1 MAWCEPELANKN
13 YCRAPWILQTIQLP
27 EAIDAVPIS
36 TRTKGVSDV
45 NKRSIRRVLAALL
58 PALCL
63 GLWQPAQA
71 LTLFLKAGEF
81 FGPGITGDHAFDNA
95 FVTNLQFT
103 GPLQGVVP
111 FFNNGANPP
120 FVLAQQLFGGP
131 QTGFTSDGRA
141 INKNANTGLFLD
153 LTDPGTGESAKMMV
167 VSIATDEFGP
177 DALGNIAFHAH
188 VVADPGV
195 PSEVVPF
202 EVTFTTGAVTI
213 PKSLR
218 TQMGLPGG
226 HETAGSLPTGTV
238 IFGRVGDFD
247 HDGFMDGELVIGQNS
262 PLNLVVARG
271 DPIAQRRPWISDIPV
286 STIQSAVLNLNGIV
300 MNFPKPMSTALAS
313 GQVQAVLEEAFDVS
327 GRLNAALFDVTELI
341 LNAASPKAVEDRAH
355 AARSRLYEGRDHLDR
370 AIDELGRPDHDDHYR
385 GGKEEQR
392 EVAEHIQRAFA
403 AFGQALAELSSL
415 SSQG

>member
-1 MAWCEPELANKN
+1 M
-13 YCRAPWILQTIQLP
+13 
-27 EAIDAVPIS
+27 
-36 TRTKGVSDV
+36 
-45 NKRSIRRVLAALL
+45 NKRSIRHVLAAVL
-58 PALCL
+58 PALCF

-71 LTLFLKAGEF
+71 LSLFLKAGEF
-81 FGPGITGDHAFDNA
+81 FGPGITGDHAFNNA

-111 FFNNGANPP
+111 FFNNGASPP
-120 FVLAQQLFGGP
+120 LVLAQQLFGGP

-153 LTDPGTGESAKMMV
+153 LRDPGTGEAAKMMV

-202 EVTFTTGAVTI
+202 DVLFTTGAVTI

-226 HETAGSLPTGTV
+226 HETAGSLPSGTV
-238 IFGRVGDFD
+238 IVGRIGDFD

-286 STIQSAVLNLNGIV
+286 STVQSAVLNLNGIV
-300 MNFPKPMSTALAS
+300 QNFPKPMSAALAS
-313 GQVQAVLEEAFDVS
+313 GQVQAVLDEAFDVT

-341 LNAASPKAVEDRAH
+341 VNAASPQAVKARAF
-355 AARSRLYEGRDHLDR
+355 AARLHLYEGRAHLDH
-370 AIDELGRPDHDDHYR
+370 AVNELGDHDHYGNHR
-385 GGKEEQR
+385 DGKEEQR
-392 EVAEHIQRAFA
+392 EIAGDIQQGFADFAE
-403 AFGQALAELSSL
+403 ALAELSSL